1 MNRFTEILGTKML
14 FADGAMGTMLQS
26 AGLPDGYLPDL
37 WVLEQPE
44 KIKAVH
50 RAYIEA
56 GCNIITTDTFGTNPI
71 KLSSCG
77 ADVGEIA
84 AGAVRLVKE
93 EIALSERDDCFAAL
107 DIGPTGKLL
116 EPLGDLS
123 FNDAVKSFSQ
133 TIKAGA
139 EAGADL
145 VLIET
150 MSDTYE
156 LKAAIIAAKESCS
169 LPIVCTMVFGADG
182 KLLTGADIETA
193 TAIADSL
200 GVTALGMNCGLG
212 PESMLPLVEKMRSFT
227 SLSLIISPNAGLP
240 KSENGRTYYDV
251 SPADFAEEM
260 KKIAPYT
267 AVLGG
272 CCGTT
277 PTHISE
283 MIKHCKAFLPAKPPE
298 IDIMRVC
305 SYSKCVRIDE
315 KPVIIGERI
324 NPTGKKRF
332 KQALAENDMDYI
344 LKEGLTQEENGAHIL
359 DVNVGLPEID
369 ERAMLTAAV
378 AALQR
383 VTRLPLQIDTSD
395 VEAME
400 AALRIYNGK
409 PLVNSVNGKEENLHA
424 VLPLVK
430 KYGGAVVGL
439 ALDEDG
445 IPETP
450 EGRFKIAKKIV
461 DTALS
466 YGIPRRDIIIDALT
480 LPISA
485 DADAAKKTLTALKR
499 IREELNV
506 KTVLGVS
513 NISFGLPQR
522 VNINATFFT
531 LALENGLSA
540 GIINPLSREMMNSY
554 YSFCALRAMDTN
566 CENYINHCSA
576 APEAKT
582 EKKEEQMTL
591 CSAVIK
597 GLSEQ
602 AGKIAY
608 NLGKDGDPIE
618 IINSELVPAL
628 DTVGEGF
635 EKGSVYLPQLLM
647 SAEAA
652 KAAFDS
658 LKTFMT
664 ETDGEKGGTVIVATV
679 HGDIHDIGK
688 NIVKVLLE
696 NYRFNV
702 IDLGKDVPPEEIV
715 KATKENCVRLVGLSA
730 LMTTTVPAMAETI
743 KLLNEQCPKTKTVV
757 GGAVLTQ
764 DYADMIGADHYAKD
778 AMETVRYAQ
787 EILGNN

>member
-1 MNRFTEILGTKML
+1 MNNFTQLLGKKML

-26 AGLPDGYLPDL
+26 AGLPEGHLPDL
-37 WVLEQPE
+37 WVLEEPE
-44 KIKAVH
+44 KLKAVH
-50 RAYIEA
+50 KSYIDA
-56 GCNIITTDTFGTNPI
+56 GCNIITTNTFGTNPI
-71 KLSSCG
+71 KLSGTGIS
-77 ADVGEIA
+77 AAEIA
-84 AGAVRLVKE
+84 KKAVELVKE
-93 EIALSERDDCFAAL
+93 EIKLSSRDDCFAAL

-116 EPLGDLS
+116 APLGDLS
-123 FNDAVKSFSQ
+123 FEDAVSSFSE

-139 EAGADL
+139 KAGADL

-156 LKAAIIAAKESCS
+156 LKAAIIAAKESCN
-169 LPIVCTMVFGADG
+169 LPIVCTMVFGEDG
-182 KLLTGADIETA
+182 KLLTGANIETA
-193 TAIADSL
+193 VSIAQSL
-200 GVTALGMNCGLG
+200 GAAAIGMNCGLG
-212 PESMLPLVEKMRSFT
+212 PKSMLSLVKKMSDV
-227 SLSLIISPNAGLP
+227 SSVPLIISPNAGLP
-240 KSENGRTYYDV
+240 KSDNGRTYYDV
-251 SPADFAEEM
+251 SPDDFACEM
-260 KKIAPYT
+260 TKIAPY
-267 AVLGG
+267 ASILGG

-277 PTHISE
+277 PSHISE
-283 MIKHCKAFLPAKPPE
+283 MIRACRSVASKKPKE
-298 IDIMRVC
+298 IDTLTVC
-305 SYSKCVRIDE
+305 SYSECITIDE

-332 KQALAENDMDYI
+332 KQALAENDFDYI
-344 LKEGLTQEENGAHIL
+344 LREGLVQEENGAHIL
-359 DVNVGLPEID
+359 DVNVGLPEIN
-369 ERAMLTAAV
+369 ECEMLTNAV
-378 AALQR
+378 SALQR

-395 VEAME
+395 IDAMQS
-400 AALRIYNGK
+400 AMRIYNGK
-409 PLVNSVNGKEENLHA
+409 PLINSVNGKKDNLES

-445 IPETP
+445 IPETA
-450 EGRFKIAKKIV
+450 EKRFEVAERIV
-461 DTALS
+461 NTALS

-480 LPISA
+480 LPVSA
-485 DADAAKKTLTALKR
+485 DPSAAQITLAAMKMIKEKLH
-499 IREELNV
+499 V

-522 VNINATFFT
+522 VNINSAFFT

-540 GIINPLSREMMNSY
+540 GIVNPCSREMMNAY
-554 YSFCALRAMDTN
+554 YSFCALRGMDLN

-576 APEAKT
+576 EPEAKAV
-582 EKKEEQMTL
+582 KKDDEMTL
-591 CSAVIK
+591 CGAVIK

-608 NLGKDGDPIE
+608 NLGKTGNPID

-628 DTVGEGF
+628 DTVGDGF
-635 EKGSVYLPQLLM
+635 EKGTVYLPQLLM

-664 ETDGEKGGTVIVATV
+664 GCDGEKSGTVIVATV

-702 IDLGKDVPPEEIV
+702 IDLGKDVPAEDIV
-715 KATKENCVRLVGLSA
+715 RAAKENNVRLVGLSA

-743 KLLNEQCPKTKTVV
+743 KLLNEHCPKTKTVV
-757 GGAVLTQ
+757 GGAVLTK

-787 EILGNN
+787 EIFKSK